1 MTEAAGSEAQAVM
14 LYHFCR
20 LRMPAIALSLGGF
33 QRRLHQAHERHAN
46 QCRLKDQPTTWKD
59 FLENL
64 HALDLFLACAC
75 LEHHK
80 QAWEQLWT
88 LRASRTDSVLVDSL
102 RRRAIR
108 LLPRNAERQ
117 EEAVLD
123 FWGYL
128 LAGEKEGSP
137 PILARY
143 DGQRPLAPWLIRVFQ
158 NKILSDLRRA
168 QNLEPLPQD
177 DVFERDHPLPASG
190 EDRWYHEFREAA
202 REWLSGLSD
211 QHMLLIGLRWRY
223 KESQR
228 EVAKVLN
235 IHEGNV
241 TRRMT
246 SLSEDF
252 QSRVAGRLRE
262 LGWEGEEND
271 LHNYIHKEMQ
281 SLLLDEPRLALDQLA
296 ALLAG
301 ARLRKKTT
309 ADGNGRKQTRRP
321 GEEEALAAAGEAPA
335 VTPGGPRDS

>member
-1 MTEAAGSEAQAVM
+1 MGSEVQTIL

-20 LRMPAIALSLGGF
+20 LRMPGIALPLGSF
-33 QRRLHQAHERHAN
+33 QRRLHQAYERHGN
-46 QCRLKDQPTTWKD
+46 QCRHKGQPASWKD
-59 FLENL
+59 FLDNL
-64 HALDLFLACAC
+64 HALDLFLASAC
-75 LEHHK
+75 LDNHK
-80 QAWEQLWT
+80 QAWEQLWA

-128 LAGEKEGSP
+128 LAGEKEGST

-158 NKILSDLRRA
+158 NKILSDLRRE
-168 QNLEPLPQD
+168 QDLEPLPQD
-177 DVFERDHPLPASG
+177 DVFEREFPLPASG

-252 QSRVAGRLRE
+252 QTRVAGRLRE
-262 LGWEGEEND
+262 LGWEGEDND
-271 LHNYIHKEMQ
+271 LQSYIHKEMQ

-296 ALLAG
+296 SLLAG
-301 ARLRKKTT
+301 ARQVKTAT
-309 ADGNGRKQTRRP
+309 DGNGQRHARRAS
-321 GEEEALAAAGEAPA
+321 ESETLAATARDTSA
-335 VTPGGPRDS
+335 VTPGGGPRDP